1 MTTLQQVF
9 FSAIQ
14 FRFQALIW
22 ERQCSAVSKIKLP
35 TIFSHIMKNCMQTL
49 NTFLSPVIMIMFNGH
64 TILISHKTSSPP
76 IPGRSSCRRWSLPY
90 SWTSSAP
97 CWSCRGDGDVDLH
110 VRWDVLLLLFGGKLQ
125 SACDILL
132 LAGGDLTV
140 DPEFLCL
147 LSEERDSLLLVDRD
161 PLLLDDW
168 NL

>member
-1 MTTLQQVF
+1 MRITKLWCGRIQYNNKNVGMTTLQRVF

-76 IPGRSSCRRWSLPY
+76 IPGRSCCRRWSPPH
-90 SWTSSAP
+90 SGTSSAP
-97 CWSCRGDGDVDLH
+97 CWSWQGDGDGDLH
-110 VRWDVLLLLFGGKLQ
+110 VRWPYLWLF
-125 SACDILL
+125 
-132 LAGGDLTV
+132 
-140 DPEFLCL
+140 CL
-147 LSEERDSLLLVDRD
+147 SVRHQKNLS
-161 PLLLDDW
+161 
-168 NL
+168 